1 MDHDGGERMPQ
12 VVYSTLY
19 TEGMTEEQQRDW
31 QRCQREF
38 IDAARKA
45 GASDITD
52 TPQASAN
59 AEGETLV
66 RLISLLNDAHVPY
79 AITEQEQRADDDGMP
94 A

>member
-1 MDHDGGERMPQ
+1 MPQ

-31 QRCQREF
+31 EQCQHEF
-38 IDAARKA
+38 LAAAKEA
-45 GASDITD
+45 GATD
-52 TPQASAN
+52 VTDKPQASAN

-66 RLISLLNDAHVPY
+66 RLISLLNDHHVPY
-79 AITEQEQRADDDGMP
+79 AIAEQEQRAEDDGMP